1 MNGLYMM
8 VTIVDRKKTKKFLDF
23 YNEQCGLHVAVIT
36 AGDGTA
42 ADELLDYFGLDG
54 SDKSVM
60 LHFVTGEKWRD
71 TKRRLQVDMKIDIPG
86 LGIVFIVPLSSIGG
100 KKALGFLTQGQDY
113 VKGEESQLKDTK
125 YELIVVISNQGYT
138 EKVMDAA
145 RKAQARGGTVI
156 HAKGTGGKEAE
167 KFLGVT
173 LVPEKEMVF
182 IVARTERKN
191 DIMKAIMENVG
202 TNTKAGSI
210 VFSLPVTDTAGM
222 RLMEYVDEEES

>member
-1 MNGLYMM
+1 MSGLYLM
-8 VTIVDRKKTKKFLDF
+8 VTIVDRKKTRKFDEF
-23 YNEQCGLHVAVIT
+23 YKDAGLVVSIVT
-36 AGDGTA
+36 TGDGTA

-60 LHFVTGEKWRD
+60 FHFVTGDKWKEV
-71 TKRRLQVDMKIDIPG
+71 KRRLQVEMKIDIPG
-86 LGIVFIVPLSSIGG
+86 LGIVFIIPMSSIGG
-100 KKALGFLTQGQDY
+100 KKVLSYLTDGQEY
-113 VKGEESQLKDTK
+113 VKGEESELKDTK
-125 YELIVVISNQGYT
+125 YELIVVIANQGYT
-138 EKVMDAA
+138 EVIMDAA

-182 IVARTERKN
+182 IVSRTERKN
-191 DIMKAIMENVG
+191 EIMKAIMENAG

-222 RLMEYVDEEES
+222 RLMDYIDEEEN